1 MEGKCSGRKECKAP
15 KSWLSGKRDQ
25 VCPTMHPEVKF
36 ISSRNPLIKFNI
48 DFEGDTSIGKNL
60 VCEFQSKSISPSEL
74 PNPVEKTDSEFNGNS
89 ISCRVPWRTT
99 RAGQPVKFEPLDGNN
114 DLVNVTLLYRPDPN
128 QLDSDVVITSSSVH
142 VFNPRIVDPSQSCIS
157 CLSNENWRPVWNVES
172 KECQDEDEQPGSKLI
187 RNKSKCPTTQ
197 TDNQRY
203 PVDREFIAQIR
214 QKNIDQL
221 ESLYGSSGDM
231 SCVFY
236 SNNGTEIIKVNAA
249 YSNVGSGSSGFDRI
263 DCEKIKIPREFVS
276 VLNFEFA
283 VNVRLRLSTD
293 DKQRFYEFDALDSS
307 ITLFNCEQGDGNS
320 HCSSCRSR
328 EGCQFIEIENGDG
341 QTKCSSEGQGKREC
355 PAPKI
360 NSIFP
365 LSGSVDATVQ
375 VNISGTDLGLVGP
388 DTKKTDS
395 PLVFIGT
402 NGDEEHKLCNLV
414 NRTADWIVCEM
425 PKQKKEISV
434 NLTVNYRGKTSE
446 VTDRTQF
453 DYKRPTIES
462 VTPSYGVTS
471 GGTKL
476 TVIGSNL
483 NISANQIVQ
492 LGSRKC
498 LDHQVSENSIT
509 CRTPPSGMNI
519 DSQKSFPV
527 SVFFDT
533 KEYKYSG
540 PFEYIADP
548 EIVGMKICKQC
559 SGPFDGI
566 ESLNEIGLFCSGG
579 TSILIK
585 VFSYFDLSKEPRIVP
600 EIYFAGNRDG
610 GRKCLPDLEYDENRK
625 QESKS
630 MVETRGPSPN
640 NNFYYKCTT
649 PKSDATVCSDATLR
663 RRRRNT
669 PVEELRIRIDG
680 FEKGLVKAK
689 IFRVPIPTSV
699 GIEEFAPNKIGDIY
713 LKFKSKEA
721 RGAFTVDDLDLFII
735 DDKEAKLE
743 DKPKISTHHICEDK
757 YCDVFDSN
765 GDAEREQFD
774 DYHLVL
780 ALKVEMPKVLP
791 KNSIGVLTYEM
802 KYSFGEFESPTAME
816 IEATGMS
823 IQTASLI
830 GLTVIILAIAVG
842 AVIWILWTKM
852 KQYQGKQKGLE
863 KQLASIEERVTMVA
877 RRAYHELNLDISDLA
892 NDVKSGNLDIP
903 LHTFSY
909 YMNSVLFPRQNREEI
924 ALSPTKMA
932 EMNRLM
938 KLIRNPNFI
947 CIAMETIQDIP
958 GLSPRERS
966 KLGSLLTSIL
976 ANDPEY
982 LTKITFKLTGSFLK
996 KQAEGRSP
1004 KLAFRWAES
1013 VAEKLLA
1020 NWIHLSLFKA
1030 IQGDSGRSLWLLL
1043 LAIKQQG
1050 WKGPIDAV
1058 RGHAR
1063 FTLTETRLL
1072 REDPEY
1078 KQLKLSVIQPG
1089 VTDASDPNN
1098 YIFVTVLDCDTIIQ
1112 VKDKCCDAIYRNK
1125 KFSEWPQ

>member
-1 MEGKCSGRKECKAP
+1 
-15 KSWLSGKRDQ
+15 
-25 VCPTMHPEVKF
+25 MHPEVKF

-60 VCEFQSKSISPSEL
+60 VCKFQSESIVSSDFNL
-74 PNPVEKTDSEFNGNS
+74 VEETDREFNGNS
-89 ISCRVPWRTT
+89 ISCRVPWNRESHIEFN
-99 RAGQPVKFEPLDGNN
+99 PKEGNN
-114 DLVNVTLLYRPDPN
+114 DQVDVTLLYRPDGP
-128 QLDSDVVITSSSVH
+128 DRDDVEITSSSVH
-142 VFNPRIVDPSQSCIS
+142 VYNPRIVDPLQSCMS
-157 CLSNENWRPVWNVES
+157 CLANENWRPVWNVES

-187 RNKSKCPTTQ
+187 RNQLKCPYTE

-203 PVDREFIAQIR
+203 PVDREFIAKIR

-236 SNNGTEIIKVNAA
+236 SHNGTEIIKVSAA
-249 YSNVGSGSSGFDRI
+249 YSNVGLGYSGFDQI
-263 DCEKIKIPREFVS
+263 ECEKIKISREFVS
-276 VLNFEFA
+276 IQNFEFA
-283 VNVRLRLSTD
+283 VNVRLRLTTND
-293 DKQRFYEFDALDSS
+293 QKRFYEFDALDSS
-307 ITLFNCEQGDGNS
+307 IILFNCEQGDGNS

-328 EGCQFIEIENGDG
+328 EGCQFIETEDG
-341 QTKCSSEGQGKREC
+341 ETKCSSEGQGKLEC

-365 LSGSVDATVQ
+365 LSGSVDATVR
-375 VNISGTDLGLVGP
+375 VNISGTDLGLSP
-388 DTKKTDS
+388 DKKKTES
-395 PLVFIGT
+395 PLVLIGT
-402 NGDEEHKLCNLV
+402 DEEHKLCQLV

-425 PKQKKEISV
+425 PKEKKEITV
-434 NLTVNYRGKTSE
+434 NLTVKYRGKTSDQ
-446 VTDRTQF
+446 TDRTRF
-453 DYKRPTIES
+453 DYKRPKIES
-462 VTPSYGVTS
+462 VKPSYGVLS
-471 GGTKL
+471 GGTQL
-476 TVIGSNL
+476 TIKGSNL
-483 NISANQIVQ
+483 NISAKQIVQ
-492 LGSRKC
+492 LGSQKC
-498 LDHQVSENSIT
+498 LDHQVSENEIT
-509 CRTPPSGMNI
+509 CRTPNATDPSLE
-519 DSQKSFPV
+519 SKAQKAQSFPI

-533 KEYKYSG
+533 KEYRYSRQ
-540 PFEYIADP
+540 FDYIVDP
-548 EIVGMKICKQC
+548 EIIGMKICKQC
-559 SGPFDGI
+559 SGSFDEM
-566 ESLNEIGLFCSGG
+566 ESFQSRTHGFFCSGG

-585 VFSYFDLSKEPRIVP
+585 IDSVFDLSKEDGIIP
-600 EIYFAGNRDG
+600 EIYFAGNRNG
-610 GRKCLPDLEYDENRK
+610 VGKCVPDFEYDENRK

-630 MVETRGPSPN
+630 IKTRGPSPN
-640 NNFYYKCTT
+640 HYFYYKCTT
-649 PKSDATVCSDATLR
+649 PKSNSAVCSDKKR
-663 RRRRNT
+663 RRKRN
-669 PVEELRIRIDG
+669 VSKEVLKIRIDG
-680 FEKGLVKAK
+680 YEKELVNAT
-689 IFRVPIPTSV
+689 IFRTPTPTKV
-699 GIEEFAPNKIGDIY
+699 GTEEFAPNKIGDIY
-713 LKFKSKEA
+713 LNFTSKEA
-721 RGAFTVDDLDLFII
+721 RAAFTVDDLNLFII
-735 DDKEAKLE
+735 DDKNVELE

-757 YCDVFDSN
+757 YCDSN
-765 GDAEREQFD
+765 GDDAEREIFKD
-774 DYHLVL
+774 WNLVL

-791 KNSIGVLTYEM
+791 KNSIGVLVYEM
-802 KYSFGEFESPTAME
+802 RYSFGEYKSPTALKME
-816 IEATGMS
+816 ARGMS

-924 ALSPTKMA
+924 DLSPTKMA

>member
-1 MEGKCSGRKECKAP
+1 
-15 KSWLSGKRDQ
+15 
-25 VCPTMHPEVKF
+25 MHPEVKF

-60 VCEFQSKSISPSEL
+60 VCEFQSESIVPSDI
-74 PNPVEKTDSEFNGNS
+74 NPVEETDSEFNGNS
-89 ISCRVPWRTT
+89 ISCRVPWRAN
-99 RAGQPVKFEPLDGNN
+99 RRGQSIEFNPKDGNN
-114 DLVNVTLLYRPDPN
+114 DQVNVTLLYRPNGPDRA
-128 QLDSDVVITSSSVH
+128 VEITSSSVH
-142 VFNPRIVDPSQSCIS
+142 VYNPRIVDPSQSCMS
-157 CLSNENWRPVWNVES
+157 CLANENWRPVWNVES

-187 RNKSKCPTTQ
+187 RNQSKCPKTR

-203 PVDREFIAQIR
+203 PVDREFIAKIR
-214 QKNIDQL
+214 QENIDQL

-236 SNNGTEIIKVNAA
+236 SYNGTEIIKVSAA
-249 YSNVGSGSSGFDRI
+249 YSNVGSGYSGFEQI
-263 DCEKIKIPREFVS
+263 ECEKIRISREFVS
-276 VLNFEFA
+276 IQNFEFA
-283 VNVRLRLSTD
+283 VNVRLRLSTN
-293 DKQRFYEFDALDSS
+293 DKKRFYEFDALDSS
-307 ITLFNCEQGDGNS
+307 IILFNCEQGDGNN

-328 EGCQFIEIENGDG
+328 EGCQFIETEDG
-341 QTKCSSEGQGKREC
+341 ETKCSSEGQGKLEC

-365 LSGSVDATVQ
+365 LSGSVDASVR
-375 VNISGTDLGLVGP
+375 VNISGTDLGLSP
-388 DTKKTDS
+388 DKKKTDS
-395 PLVFIGT
+395 PLVLIGT
-402 NGDEEHKLCNLV
+402 DEEHKLCQLV

-425 PKQKKEISV
+425 PKEKKEITV
-434 NLTVNYRGKTSE
+434 NLTVKYRGKTSGK
-446 VTDRTQF
+446 TDRTRF
-453 DYKRPTIES
+453 DYKRPKIES
-462 VTPSYGVTS
+462 VKPSYGVTS
-471 GGTKL
+471 GGTQL
-476 TVIGSNL
+476 TIKGLNL
-483 NISANQIVQ
+483 NISAKQTVQ
-492 LGSRKC
+492 LGSHKC
-498 LDHQVSENSIT
+498 LGHQVSENEIT
-509 CRTPPSGMNI
+509 CRTPNVTHTSGMANA
-519 DSQKSFPV
+519 QSFPIL
-527 SVFFDT
+527 VFFDT
-533 KEYKYSG
+533 KEYKYSR
-540 PFEYIADP
+540 PFDYIADP
-548 EIVGMKICKQC
+548 EIIGMKICKQC
-559 SGPFDGI
+559 SGPFD
-566 ESLNEIGLFCSGG
+566 EMDSLSEIGFFCPGG

-585 VFSYFDLSKEPRIVP
+585 VYSVFDLSKEDGIIP
-600 EIYFAGNRDG
+600 EIYFAGNRSG
-610 GRKCLPDLEYDENRK
+610 GGKCLPDFEYDENRK

-630 MVETRGPSPN
+630 MVETRGQSPN
-640 NNFYYKCTT
+640 HYFYYKCTT
-649 PKSDATVCSDATLR
+649 PKSNAAVCSDKLLR
-663 RRRRNT
+663 RRKRNV
-669 PVEELRIRIDG
+669 PLEELKIRIDG
-680 FEKGLVKAK
+680 YETGLVNAT
-689 IFRVPIPTSV
+689 IFRAPTVPSV
-699 GIEEFAPNKIGDIY
+699 GTEEFAPNKIGDIY

-721 RGAFTVDDLDLFII
+721 RGAFTVDDLNLFII
-735 DDKEAKLE
+735 DEKDSELE

-757 YCDVFDSN
+757 YCDSN
-765 GDAEREQFD
+765 GDDTEREHFED
-774 DYHLVL
+774 WHLVL

-802 KYSFGEFESPTAME
+802 KYTFGEMKPATVLK